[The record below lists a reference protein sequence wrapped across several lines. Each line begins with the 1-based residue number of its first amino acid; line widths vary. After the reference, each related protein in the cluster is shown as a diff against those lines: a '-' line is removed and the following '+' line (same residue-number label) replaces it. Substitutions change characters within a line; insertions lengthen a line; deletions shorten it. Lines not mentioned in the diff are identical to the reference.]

1 MFAAADQPIL
11 GEEAGSY
18 WAPSADIVVTLSPT
32 NSSSIDRRCA
42 RPHVS
47 MEHGPAKCLLR

>member
-1 MFAAADQPIL
+1 MCDDADQPVL

-18 WAPSADIVVTLSPT
+18 WAPSADIIVTLSPT

-42 RPHVS
+42 RCGARMFLKS
-47 MEHGPAKCLLR
+47 

>member
-32 NSSSIDRRCA
+32 NSSSIDRRCTRCAA
-42 RPHVS
+42 R
-47 MEHGPAKCLLR
+47 MCL